1 MPAVS
6 KKQQRFFGYLL
17 ANPEE
22 RKKKGIS
29 KKDAKDFAHDVKEG
43 KIAAALRKTI
53 ADMKAA
59 DRKAGLL
66 PGGPDVVDLD
76 VERARRR
83 KKKDVKEE
91 STFSKAMKTVFKKR
105 KEERKAE
112 KAQDAGAR
120 AKRVLARK
128 EYASKVS
135 GSTEN
140 VPDDI
145 RDSYEATKSGEV
157 LSAFKR
163 DPKVRKRFEKS
174 AKREKGPGTVKNRA
188 ADAMLQTAKDT
199 AKRKGDTSK
208 SDDRYAYEEVVVER
222 LGGKG
227 TSRKAGAA
235 KIHPTSGDWPDSDRG
250 SGNKA
255 ATRAGNPPE
264 KKSPTYAAW
273 VKNKRKG

>member
-1 MPAVS
+1 
-6 KKQQRFFGYLL
+6 
-17 ANPEE
+17 
-22 RKKKGIS
+22 
-29 KKDAKDFAHDVKEG
+29 
-43 KIAAALRKTI
+43 
-53 ADMKAA
+53 MKAA

-120 AKRVLARK
+120 LRRKKARE
-128 EYASKVS
+128 EYADKVS

-145 RDSYEATKSGEV
+145 RDSY
-157 LSAFKR
+157 
-163 DPKVRKRFEKS
+163 
-174 AKREKGPGTVKNRA
+174 
-188 ADAMLQTAKDT
+188 
-199 AKRKGDTSK
+199 
-208 SDDRYAYEEVVVER
+208 EVVVER